1 MSNRFR
7 CWADLPSDLLDS
19 IISRLGSF
27 HDLLA
32 FQATCRSWHAT
43 FLSCPFKYTL
53 AALFPPLLFE
63 PADSSRSPHPHSV
76 RNFLVPIRPCRVID
90 IANQDT
96 TYQGFGIPIVWTS
109 HGKNALPSSLEKFC
123 FSGASYGHLIFS
135 SNKLCVVFDV
145 FTGVTAS
152 SPQLPFS
159 VGAEFIYGA
168 LTAPL
173 ASAISCLIIEDGSTN
188 LFWRVGSHSW
198 VARSPRYAPIKQIIV
213 LQGQVFGM
221 DSDRRLF
228 KLQLTPRQIK
238 ITELPVR
245 ESSMITNR
253 HLSNTWLVTCG
264 EMLLLV
270 GFRGSSATPGGRF
283 KVFRLDLWTDPALWL
298 KMEKLENWA
307 IFISKDK
314 RSQTLSCMNPER
326 WGGRSN
332 HTYCYDS
339 KSERCIT
346 IELGKLPIL
355 CKCVCFK
362 RLGRMG
368 ATYVGCLR
376 HVLSASVMVIIMV
389 RCCYILS
396 EEDFVIP
403 RMCKNLSNLR
413 QMSM

>member
-53 AALFPPLLFE
+53 AALFPPLLLE

-76 RNFLVPIRPCRVID
+76 RNFLVPTRPCRVID

-135 SNKLCVVFDV
+135 SNKSCVVFDV

-159 VGAEFIYGA
+159 VGTEFIYGA

-173 ASAISCLIIEDGSTN
+173 ASANSCLIIEDGSTN

-198 VARSPRYAPIKQIIV
+198 VAHSLYHGPIKQV
-213 LQGQVFGM
+213 VVFKGQVFGM

-228 KLQLTPRQIK
+228 KVHLASQIR
-238 ITELPVR
+238 IQELPVL
-245 ESSMITNR
+245 ESSMISR
-253 HLSNTWLVTCG
+253 QHLSDAWQVVCG
-264 EMLLLV
+264 DMLLLV
-270 GFRGSSATPGGRF
+270 GFHRYVVTPARTF
-283 KVFRLDLWTDPALWL
+283 EVFRLDVSTEPALWL
-298 KMEKLENWA
+298 KVEKLENWA

-314 RSQTLSCMNPER
+314 RSQALSCMNPEI

-332 HTYCYDS
+332 CIYCYNHESTHWIALEVGKPLEGDHS
-339 KSERCIT
+339 K
-346 IELGKLPIL
+346 
-355 CKCVCFK
+355 
-362 RLGRMG
+362 
-368 ATYVGCLR
+368 
-376 HVLSASVMVIIMV
+376 
-389 RCCYILS
+389 LS
-396 EEDFVIP
+396 ENVFIFMGRDNKVQPMWIVP
-403 RMCKNLSNLR
+403 SMYSLR
-413 QMSM
+413 R